1 MPFWVDDGDLC
12 ERVLM
17 TAKGMGGKPV
27 GPEITKMMGD
37 MLFGMESRFVTRLED
52 SPVPFEIERRQKRAR
67 NFVVRRGL
75 VYIDATVR
83 PNLAIVV
90 PPHFVTDH
98 ASVPAALRWLVPQSG
113 VHSAA
118 AVIHDWLYTVAE
130 PPSDPRAFQQDRRRD
145 DRIFLNAMNSCRV
158 APLRRALLFN
168 GARQF
173 GAGGYGAVSELRFI
187 DPDAPDRLIDPTLFS
202 KAALRAFTIIPRPE
216 EPKSPAKTRR

>member
-1 MPFWVDDGDLC
+1 MPFFVDDGDLC

-52 SPVPFEIERRQKRAR
+52 SPVPFVIERRQKRAR

-75 VYIDATVR
+75 VYIHLKSQ

-98 ASVPAALRWLVPQSG
+98 ASVPVALRWLVPQTG

-130 PPSDPRAFQQDRRRD
+130 PPAERRIFKKDRLRD
-145 DRIFLNAMNSCRV
+145 DRIFLEAMKSCDV

-168 GARQF
+168 GARHF

-187 DPDAPDRLIDPTLFS
+187 DPDAPDRLIDPDLFS

-216 EPKSPAKTRR
+216 EAAPSKRRK